1 MAKKVV
7 RKSAKGRLSADSQGE
22 AVRLQNIRKATPK
35 TPVIGVFATS
45 DPRIDKASRTRC
57 QNIAKMAADCISG
70 SVVMPDKTPV
80 PVVYSTVLIDG
91 EAQAD
96 IVAQQFRKA
105 GVDILVCV
113 PDTWA
118 FPQLTTISLLQQ
130 FGPNTPINITCG
142 NSGPKPGV
150 VYAHA
155 LSGAISQYGRM
166 VALNVGTWPD
176 TGMDPKMTDQTA
188 KSLIDWCYA
197 ALTAVALRG
206 RRVVI
211 LGHDS
216 MGMETALAHVLPTR
230 NTFGLEITRLDM
242 KLLADMLSKKAYSE
256 KELMALRGWINRY
269 VGKRLE
275 LRDEA
280 DSERFD
286 MSLAMYLIVRDL
298 MADLNAV
305 GGGFM
310 SQLEWGS
317 DLRGIPL
324 PVADVMESFFN
335 STFDHNG
342 RKAPLPYA
350 TEADVQ
356 GLLTM
361 LFMTYLSGGNP
372 PLFMD
377 FRKVWEAWEI
387 RKLAEKIDIKKLD
400 KKADW
405 YNKGLVD
412 GDNSGSA
419 AFDWAA
425 ERGASVKK
433 IMDGVGM
440 PLADESYFPGGGNSV
455 TFMTPAGIEGIAAR
469 CAYSSAAGLFSFVW
483 DQAHTTEVP
492 RRLAQ
497 AMCELTTP
505 TWPHTFVVPKY
516 ASMVEYKQYPP
527 ANHFHMTWDLPVARL
542 QHWMDLTGVLSVT
555 PWAGRPAF
563 IEGLDRPQPLIH
575 LINGGENAF
584 KLQRGR

>member
-1 MAKKVV
+1 MAKKTE
-7 RKSAKGRLSADSQGE
+7 ASQ
-22 AVRLQNIRKATPK
+22 LPNMKKATPK
-35 TPVIGVFATS
+35 VPVIGVFATS
-45 DPRIDKASRTRC
+45 DPRIDEDSRTRG
-57 QNIAKMAADCISG
+57 QNIVKMAADVISG
-70 SVVMPDKTPV
+70 SVLLPDKTPV
-80 PVVYSTVLIDG
+80 PVVYSTVLVDG

-96 IVAQQFRKA
+96 IVAEQFRKA
-105 GVDILVCV
+105 GVDIIVCV

-130 FGPNTPINITCG
+130 FPADTPFNITCG
-142 NSGPKPGV
+142 NSGPRPGV

-155 LSGAISQYGRM
+155 ANGAFAQFGRM

-176 TGMDPKMTDQTA
+176 TGLTPQMTEQTA

-197 ALTAVALRG
+197 AVAKVALRG

-211 LGHDS
+211 FGHDS

-230 NTFGLEITRLDM
+230 NTFGIEITRLDM
-242 KLLADMLSKKAYSE
+242 KLLADMLNKKAYKE
-256 KELMALRGWINRY
+256 KELKDLRGWIDRY

-275 LRDEA
+275 LPTDEA
-280 DSERFD
+280 SERFN

-298 MADLNAV
+298 MNDLNAV

-317 DLRGIPL
+317 DRRGLPL

-335 STFDHNG
+335 STFDHTG
-342 RKAPLPYA
+342 TKAPVPYA

-361 LFMTYLSGGNP
+361 LVMTYLSGGNP

-387 RKLAEKIDIKKLD
+387 QDLAGKLGLKKLD
-400 KKADW
+400 KQADW
-405 YNKGLVD
+405 YTKGLVD

-419 AFDWAA
+419 SFDWAA
-425 ERGASVKK
+425 TPGATVKQ
-433 IMDGVGM
+433 IMDRVSM
-440 PLADESYFPGGGNSV
+440 PMADEFYFPGGGNSV
-455 TFMTPAGIEGIAAR
+455 TFMTPAGIDGIAAR
-469 CAYSSAAGLFSFVW
+469 MAYSSVTGLFSLIW
-483 DQAHTTEVP
+483 DEAHTTEVP
-492 RRLAQ
+492 TELGK
-497 AMCELTTP
+497 AMCDLTTP

-527 ANHFHMTWDLPVARL
+527 ANHFHMTWNLPVARL

-555 PWAGRPAF
+555 PWAARPSF
-563 IEGLDRPQPLIH
+563 IEGVDRPSPLTH
-575 LINGGENAF
+575 LINGGENAY
-584 KLQRGR
+584 KALTAKR

>member
-1 MAKKVV
+1 MAKKV
-7 RKSAKGRLSADSQGE
+7 E
-22 AVRLQNIRKATPK
+22 AVRLPSIRKATPK
-35 TPVIGVFATS
+35 IPVIGVFATS
-45 DPRIDKASRTRC
+45 DPRIDQASRIRC
-57 QNIAKMAADCISG
+57 QNISQMAADTISG
-70 SVVMPDKTPV
+70 SVVLPDKTPV
-80 PVVYSTVLIDG
+80 PVVYSSVLIDG

-96 IVAQQFRKA
+96 AVAQQFRKA

-130 FGPNTPINITCG
+130 FPPNTPINITCG

-155 LSGAISQYGRM
+155 VNGAISQYGRV
-166 VALNVGTWPD
+166 VALNVGSWPD
-176 TGMDPKMTDQTA
+176 TGMKPVMSKQTA
-188 KSLIDWCYA
+188 KDLIDWCYA
-197 ALTAVALRG
+197 AVTAVALRG
-206 RRVVI
+206 RRVVVF
-211 LGHDS
+211 GHDS
-216 MGMETALAHVLPTR
+216 MGMETALAHILSTR
-230 NTFGLEITRLDM
+230 KTFGLEITRLDM
-242 KLLADMLSKKAYSE
+242 KLLADMLNKKACNQ
-256 KELMALRGWINRY
+256 KELKSLRGWIDRY

-280 DSERFD
+280 DSERFNQ
-286 MSLAMYLIVRDL
+286 SLAMYLIIRDS
-298 MADLNAV
+298 MTDLNAV

-324 PVADVMESFFN
+324 PVADVAESLFN

-342 RKAPLPYA
+342 RKAAMPYA

-387 RKLAEKIDIKKLD
+387 RQLAKKIGVKGLN

-425 ERGASVKK
+425 SPGASVKE
-433 IMDGVGM
+433 IMKGVAM
-440 PLADESYFPGGGNSV
+440 PLADEFYFPGGGNSV

-469 CAYSSAAGLFSFVW
+469 MAYSSLTGMFSMAW
-483 DQAHTTEVP
+483 DEAHTTAVP
-492 RRLAQ
+492 SKLGQ
-497 AMCELTTP
+497 AMRELTTP

-516 ASMVEYKQYPP
+516 ASMTEYKQYAP
-527 ANHFHMTWDLPVARL
+527 ANHFHMTWYLPVARL
-542 QHWMDLTGVLSVT
+542 QHWMDLTGVLSVA
-555 PWAGRPAF
+555 PWAARPKF
-563 IEGLDRPQPLIH
+563 IEGVDRPQPLVH
-575 LINGGENAF
+575 LINAGENTF
-584 KLQRGR
+584 KSLTARS

>member
-1 MAKKVV
+1 MAKKV
-7 RKSAKGRLSADSQGE
+7 E
-22 AVRLQNIRKATPK
+22 ARHLPNIRKATPK
-35 TPVIGVFATS
+35 IPVIGVFATS

-70 SVVMPDKTPV
+70 SVVLPDKTPV

-130 FGPNTPINITCG
+130 FGANTPINITCG

-166 VALNVGTWPD
+166 VALNVGTWSD
-176 TGMDPKMTDQTA
+176 TGADPKMTDQTA

-197 ALTAVALRG
+197 AVTTVALRG

-230 NTFGLEITRLDM
+230 NTFDLEITRLDM
-242 KLLADMLSKKAYSE
+242 KLLADMLNKKAYSE
-256 KELMALRGWINRY
+256 KELKALRGWINRY
-269 VGKRLE
+269 VGRRLE

-280 DSERFD
+280 DSERFN

-298 MADLNAV
+298 MADLNAI

-317 DLRGIPL
+317 DPRGIPL

-377 FRKVWEAWEI
+377 FRKVWEEWEI
-387 RKLAEKIDIKKLD
+387 KQLAQKIGIKKLD

-419 AFDWAA
+419 AFDWAT
-425 ERGASVKK
+425 EPGASVKK

-440 PLADESYFPGGGNSV
+440 PLADEGYFPGGGNSV

-469 CAYSSAAGLFSFVW
+469 CAYSSITGLFSLVW
-483 DQAHTTEVP
+483 DQAHTTDVP
-492 RRLAQ
+492 EELAQ

-542 QHWMDLTGVLSVT
+542 QHWMDLTGVLSIT

-563 IEGLDRPQPLIH
+563 IEGVDRPQPLIH

-584 KLQRGR
+584 KLLRGR

>member
-1 MAKKVV
+1 MTRKTGAK
-7 RKSAKGRLSADSQGE
+7 RLPE
-22 AVRLQNIRKATPK
+22 INKATPK
-35 TPVIGVFATS
+35 IPVIGVFATS
-45 DPRIDKASRTRC
+45 DPRIDDDSRTRC
-57 QNIAKMAADCISG
+57 QNIARMAADTISG
-70 SVVMPDKTPV
+70 LVVLPDKTPT
-80 PVVYSTVLIDG
+80 PVVYSSVLVDG

-118 FPQLTTISLLQQ
+118 FPQLTAISLLQQ
-130 FGPNTPINITCG
+130 FAPNTPFNVTCG

-155 LSGAISQYGRM
+155 LNGALSQYGRLC
-166 VALNVGTWPD
+166 ALNVGTWPD
-176 TGMDPKMTDQTA
+176 AGTNPAMTESTA
-188 KSLIDWCYA
+188 RNLIDWCYA
-197 ALTAVALRG
+197 AVTAVALRG

-216 MGMETALAHVLPTR
+216 MGMETALAHVIPTR
-230 NTFGLEITRLDM
+230 NSFGVEITRLDM
-242 KLLADMLSKKAYSE
+242 KLLADMLNKKAYND
-256 KELMALRGWINRY
+256 KELKALRGWIDKHI
-269 VGKRLE
+269 GKRLE
-275 LRDEA
+275 LRDQA
-280 DSERFD
+280 DNERFNQ
-286 MSLAMYLIVRDL
+286 SLAMYLIVRDL
-298 MADLNAV
+298 TADLNAV

-324 PVADVMESFFN
+324 PVADVMESLFN
-335 STFDHNG
+335 STFDHQG

-377 FRKVWEAWEI
+377 FRKVWEPWEI
-387 RKLAEKIDIKKLD
+387 KALAEKLGIKELD
-400 KKADW
+400 TSTDW
-405 YNKGLVD
+405 YTKGLVD

-425 ERGASVKK
+425 EPGASVKQ
-433 IMDGVGM
+433 IMDHISL
-440 PLADESYFPGGGNSV
+440 PLAEAHHFPGGGNSV
-455 TFMTPAGIEGIAAR
+455 TFMTPGAIEGIAAR
-469 CAYSSAAGLFSFVW
+469 MAYSSATGSFSLVW
-483 DQAHTTEVP
+483 DEAHTTQVP
-492 RRLAQ
+492 EKLGR
-497 AMCELTTP
+497 AMCDLTTP

-527 ANHFHMTWDLPVARL
+527 ANHFHITWNLPVARL
-542 QHWMDLTGVLSVT
+542 QHWMDLTGVPSVT
-555 PWAGRPAF
+555 PWAARPNF
-563 IEGLDRPQPLIH
+563 IEGVDRPQPLLH

-584 KLQRGR
+584 KLLPARR